1 MLTIDFL
8 AKRYGKLPS
17 EVMSQGTTFDLYVSD
32 TAVKYQNWLYEKEQ
46 GNNTNTMRQSKDHG
60 LSQQQMKAM
69 IERTRS
75 KHGSKS

>member
-17 EVMSQGTTFDLYVSD
+17 EIMSQGTTFDLYVSD
-32 TAVKYQNWLYEKEQ
+32 VAVKYQNWLYEKEKNPHSAAQ
-46 GNNTNTMRQSKDHG
+46 AKDHG
-60 LSQQQMKAM
+60 LSKEQMKAM